1 MSAFAGHP
9 FNAYFAAAFSADA
22 CAACSH
28 SACGDHADQKAFSV
42 MDAMLL
48 MASIFVC
55 IALLCRTLLGEP
67 PAEHQPGGRQRGPGV
82 KNHGPRF
89 FLFPAAHHTLDI
101 FRKEIGTC

>member
-1 MSAFAGHP
+1 MSSFACHH
-9 FNAYFAAAFSADA
+9 FNDYFAAAFSADA

-55 IALLCRTLLGEP
+55 IALLCRTLL
-67 PAEHQPGGRQRGPGV
+67 ALVGV
-82 KNHGPRF
+82 QCI
-89 FLFPAAHHTLDI
+89 TLI
-101 FRKEIGTC
+101 SLLVLAGIILNNLYGLPKTRTKA

>member
-9 FNAYFAAAFSADA
+9 FNDYFAAAFSADA
-22 CAACSH
+22 CAD

-55 IALLCRTLLGEP
+55 IALLCRILLVLVGVQCITLISLLVLAGIILNNLYGLP
-67 PAEHQPGGRQRGPGV
+67 
-82 KNHGPRF
+82 K
-89 FLFPAAHHTLDI
+89 T
-101 FRKEIGTC
+101 RKKA

>member
-55 IALLCRTLLGEP
+55 IALLCRTLLVLV
-67 PAEHQPGGRQRGPGV
+67 GV
-82 KNHGPRF
+82 QCI
-89 FLFPAAHHTLDI
+89 TLI
-101 FRKEIGTC
+101 SLLVLAWIILNNLYGLPKTRKKA